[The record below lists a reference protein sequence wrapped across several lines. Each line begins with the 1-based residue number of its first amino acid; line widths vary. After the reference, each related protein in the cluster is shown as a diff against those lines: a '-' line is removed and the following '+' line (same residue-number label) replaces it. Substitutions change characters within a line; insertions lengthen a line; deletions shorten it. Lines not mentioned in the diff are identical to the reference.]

1 MIARPFFSHT
11 AGLPDYPQRL
21 VDIAARVAE
30 QSSTE
35 AEAQLE
41 ELRRHFG
48 DRHRD
53 LEGIWRRHLEMVRVV
68 EPGVGKG
75 ASPSVELLIGAAFT
89 QEYGIEGSALTNPS
103 MVPLDGDEFLMSL
116 RAIGEGHISSIEF
129 RTGRMTEAEVEIDPP
144 ARFATPG
151 TKRVD
156 HLHESSEF
164 AQKLDQME
172 ANDHLATSVIEL
184 LSAQFSTAQMEEALG
199 HALAEGSS
207 QTQADSVRH
216 MFRWLASSNYALVF
230 DGQPVSERVLF
241 PAGPLDSHGMED
253 ARFVRFRDEDGS
265 FTYFATYTAFDGSH
279 ILPQI
284 IETTDFVNFEV
295 SSLHGAAAQ
304 NKGMALFPRKI
315 KGRYHA
321 LSRHDQTNL
330 HVLTTDDV
338 WQWDEAESLTGP
350 VANWEP
356 VQIGNCGSPIE
367 TDEGWLVIT
376 HGVGPMR
383 VYRLGA
389 LLLDLDHPAKIIG
402 RLEDPLLSP
411 RWDDRDGYVP
421 NVVYSCGAMRWRDE
435 LILPY
440 GINDQEV
447 GVVRIE
453 IDSLLGAMTA

>member
-1 MIARPFFSHT
+1 M
-11 AGLPDYPQRL
+11 
-21 VDIAARVAE
+21 AE
-30 QSSTE
+30 QSPTE
-35 AEAQLE
+35 TEAQLE
-41 ELRRHFG
+41 QLRRHFG
-48 DRHRD
+48 DRHHD

-68 EPGVGKG
+68 EPGVGRG

-103 MVPLDGDEFLMSL
+103 MVPLDGDEFLLSL

-129 RTGRMTEAEVEIDPP
+129 RTGRVTGTQVDIDPP
-144 ARFATPG
+144 TRYATAG

-156 HLHESSEF
+156 HLHESVEF
-164 AQKLDQME
+164 SQKLDQMD
-172 ANDHLATSVIEL
+172 AHDHLANSVLEL
-184 LSAQFSTAQMEEALG
+184 LPEKFSTAQMEAALG

-207 QTQADSVRH
+207 QIQSDSVKH

-253 ARFVRFRDEDGS
+253 ARFVRFRDDDGS
-265 FTYFATYTAFDGSH
+265 ITYFATYTAFDGAH
-279 ILPQI
+279 ILPQM

-295 SSLHGAAAQ
+295 SSLHGSAAQ

-315 KGRYHA
+315 DGRYLA

-338 WQWDEAESLTGP
+338 WQWDKAESLTGP
-350 VANWEP
+350 TAPWEP

-367 TDEGWLVIT
+367 TEQGWLIIT

-389 LLLDLDHPAKIIG
+389 LLLDLEHPAKIIG
-402 RLEDPLLSP
+402 RLEEPLLSP
-411 RWDDRDGYVP
+411 SWDDRDGYVP
-421 NVVYSCGAMRWRDE
+421 NVVYSCGGMRWRDE

-440 GINDQEV
+440 GINDREV
-447 GVVRIE
+447 GVVRIDL
-453 IDSLLGAMTA
+453 DSLLGAMS